1 MAWADDN
8 LPLGMEDLILDY
20 YYSNEEE
27 TYATITK
34 VNDNYELKKIVVWED
49 HNGNVH
55 HINEMS
61 TKYIERCINYIKTNN
76 FRKIYLPLF
85 EKELKKRKQK

>member
-8 LPLGMEDLILDY
+8 LPLGMEDLINDSYNNEY
-20 YYSNEEE
+20 Y
-27 TYATITK
+27 TTIDLIT
-34 VNDNYELKKIVVWED
+34 VDYELKKVIVWED

-61 TKYIERCINYIKTNN
+61 TEYIERCIKYIKTNN

-85 EKELKKRKQK
+85 EKELKRRQQQ